1 MKLFRKERMSSL
13 IREELA
19 MLIARELEFK
29 GMFVT
34 LTDVVVDADLDHAKA
49 RLSVMPAD
57 RAGDALAIARA
68 FERRFHG
75 ELVRKL
81 AIRPIPYIRFEIDHG
96 LEKAADIEK
105 RLMGSDTSGE

>member
-1 MKLFRKERMSSL
+1 MNYRRERMASL
-13 IREELA
+13 VREELA

-29 GMFVT
+29 DMFVT
-34 LTDVVVDADLDHAKA
+34 LTSVDVNDDLDSA
-49 RLSVMPAD
+49 RAMLSVIPAD
-57 RAGDALAIARA
+57 RAADALAIARK

-75 ELVRKL
+75 DLVRKL
-81 AIRPIPYIRFEIDHG
+81 SIRPIPQIRFVIDHG